1 MSLFL
6 SGDVMLG
13 RGIDQILLH
22 PSQPQLHE
30 PHVDSALDYVHLAEE
45 AGRIPRHVDPAYVG
59 GDVLAVLH
67 DRKPAALF
75 INLETAITR
84 GSKPWPKG
92 INYRMHPANVGC
104 LTAAQIDCCVLAN
117 NHVLEGQD
125 GLLETMATLR
135 SEQEFARPGRPAGGR
150 GGRTSGVAA
159 RQRPKIAGLRS
170 GFDDSGVP
178 RDWAATDR
186 RAGVNLLP
194 TCRCK
199 PRRPLRKQRG
209 LPVSRGCVG
218 RVAALGQQ
226 LGLDLPHAQRTFAHA
241 LVDGGQ
247 SCTGIHRIM
256 QRASNSTVRA

>member
-1 MSLFL
+1 MTDMSLFL

-13 RGIDQILLH
+13 RGVDQILPH

-30 PHVDSALDYVHLAEE
+30 PHVGSALDYVHLAEE
-45 AGRIPRHVDPAYVG
+45 GRIPRHVDPAYVG

-104 LTAAQIDCCVLAN
+104 LTAAQIDCCALAN
-117 NHVLEGQD
+117 NHVLDRGQD
-125 GLLETMATLR
+125 GLLENLATLR
-135 SEQEFARPGRPAGGR
+135 SEGGSHGRCKPASGK

-170 GFDDSGVP
+170 GFDDKRHSP
-178 RDWAATDR
+178 R
-186 RAGVNLLP
+186 L
-194 TCRCK
+194 
-199 PRRPLRKQRG
+199 
-209 LPVSRGCVG
+209 GC
-218 RVAALGQQ
+218 
-226 LGLDLPHAQRTFAHA
+226 H
-241 LVDGGQ
+241 
-247 SCTGIHRIM
+247 
-256 QRASNSTVRA
+256 